1 MRSLR
6 HARGLAVCALLLA
19 LAART
24 VGAAEQGASAPAPSS
39 GAGSEAVAAP
49 DRSQADRDL
58 DAGRQPAEM
67 LAFFGIGQGMKVAE
81 LGAGGGY
88 TAELLARTVG
98 PTGKVYAQN
107 SQFLLDRF
115 AQQPWT
121 ERLTKPV
128 MANVVRLDRPFDDP
142 FPPDVKDLDAVLI
155 VLFYHDTYWQKV
167 DRAKMNA
174 AMFRALKPGG
184 VYGIVDHSA
193 KVGTGAA
200 DVETLHR
207 IDEPTLRA
215 DVEQAGFVLE
225 GSADFLRH
233 AADTR
238 DWSASP
244 RTAGEKRGTSDR
256 FVLKFV
262 KPNAAQ

>member
-1 MRSLR
+1 MRRSRTLR
-6 HARGLAVCALLLA
+6 EQI
-19 LAART
+19 LAAGL
-24 VGAAEQGASAPAPSS
+24 VAGLVLACAGAGDANAVVEASASA
-39 GAGSEAVAAP
+39 AAVAAP
-49 DRSQADRDL
+49 DRSADDRAL
-58 DAGRQPAEM
+58 DEGRQPAAM
-67 LAFFGIGQGMKVAE
+67 LAFFGIAPGMKVAE

-107 SQFLLDRF
+107 SQLLLDRF
-115 AQQPWT
+115 AQKPWT
-121 ERLTKPV
+121 ERLQKPL

-142 FPPDVKDLDAVLI
+142 FPPEVKDLDAVLI

-174 AMFRALKPGG
+174 AVMRALKPGG
-184 VYGIVDHSA
+184 VFGIVDHSA
-193 KVGTGAA
+193 AA
-200 DVETLHR
+200 GHGESDVESLHR
-207 IDEPTLRA
+207 IEESTLRA
-215 DVEQAGFVLE
+215 DVEQAGFVLA
-225 GSADFLRH
+225 GSADFLRRPD
-233 AADTR
+233 DTR

-262 KPNAAQ
+262 KPDAAK

>member
-1 MRSLR
+1 MRR
-6 HARGLAVCALLLA
+6 TITARGRILAASLVGALLIA
-19 LAART
+19 GIGARDARA
-24 VGAAEQGASAPAPSS
+24 VAEPSAPA
-39 GAGSEAVAAP
+39 AAVAAP
-49 DRSQADRDL
+49 DRSADDRAL
-58 DAGRQPAEM
+58 DEGRQPAAM
-67 LAFFGIGQGMKVAE
+67 LAFFGIAPGMKVAE

-115 AQQPWT
+115 AQKPWT
-121 ERLTKPV
+121 ERLQKPV

-174 AMFRALKPGG
+174 AVMRALKPGG

-193 KVGTGAA
+193 AAGTGAN
-200 DVETLHR
+200 DVESLHR
-207 IDEPTLRA
+207 IEESTLRA
-215 DVEQAGFVLE
+215 DVEQAGFVLA
-225 GSADFLRH
+225 GSADFLKH
-233 AADTR
+233 PADTR

-262 KPNAAQ
+262 KPK

>member
-1 MRSLR
+1 MR
-6 HARGLAVCALLLA
+6 ARRAALAKLLLPCAVA
-19 LAART
+19 LAIAHGAR
-24 VGAAEQGASAPAPSS
+24 AADPVATAPA
-39 GAGSEAVAAP
+39 AAVAAP
-49 DRSQADRDL
+49 DRSADDRALDEGRDPG
-58 DAGRQPAEM
+58 AM
-67 LAFFGIGQGMKVAE
+67 LAFFGIAPGMKVAE

-98 PTGKVYAQN
+98 PSGKVYAQN

-115 AQQPWT
+115 AQKPWT
-121 ERLTKPV
+121 ERLQKPV

-142 FPPDVKDLDAVLI
+142 FPPEVQDLDAVLI

-174 AMFRALKPGG
+174 AVMRVLKPGG

-193 KVGTGAA
+193 AAGRGAN
-200 DVETLHR
+200 DVESLHR
-207 IDEPTLRA
+207 IEESTLRA
-215 DVEQAGFVLE
+215 DVEQAGFVLA
-225 GSADFLRH
+225 GSADFLKRPD
-233 AADTR
+233 DTR

-262 KPNAAQ
+262 KPSTAR